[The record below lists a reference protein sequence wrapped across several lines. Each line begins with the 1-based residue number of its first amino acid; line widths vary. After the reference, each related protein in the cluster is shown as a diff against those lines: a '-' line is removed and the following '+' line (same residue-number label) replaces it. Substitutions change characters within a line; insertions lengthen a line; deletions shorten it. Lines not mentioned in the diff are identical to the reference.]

1 METLPFSRLPGMNA
15 LFLDFVDAHEK
26 VQDLYPSSSVIRNPD
41 LPHRAALCS
50 ILQRQNASFANPAT
64 GALVEKLSKDATHCV
79 ITGQQVGLLSG
90 PLYTLWKAFTVLKLC
105 KKWEQQGLSCVPI
118 FWMASEDHNWH
129 EVMNLALLKEDFSL
143 LEFSLKEHFF
153 LQRRPTGGIPTSHPE
168 ARKILLRCFHE
179 MNLPMVREFYSEG
192 TLAQAFARTLLW
204 LMRDYPILI
213 VDPSDPEL
221 KQLAAPFFK
230 RFFER
235 SDSLMTQLDQQNR
248 DLEKRNYP
256 VQVKMEEGA
265 LPLFKVNGDER
276 KHVPRG
282 ASTDTLPPETLSP
295 SALLR
300 PLFQDYLFPTLAYI
314 GGPAE
319 IAYFGQLHPWY
330 ATMEIEQPRLI
341 PRASLTLLPSAT
353 VNFLKSKNL
362 NPEDLYT
369 REDILFD
376 ALLRDRD
383 LESARKE
390 IHELGSVVKERFT
403 RIQEG
408 AGKIEGT
415 LKKAVQTSGRKIEY
429 QLEKL
434 ERKALIAAR
443 RKDVL
448 LSEQIRKA
456 KHVLYPGDKLQE
468 RHLNVFSF
476 ASRLPELIHEV
487 YEKIDVEVRSHQW
500 IKI

>member
-1 METLPFSRLPGMNA
+1 MDPLPFSRLPGMNA
-15 LFLDFVDAHEK
+15 LFLDYVDAPEK
-26 VQDLYPSSSVIRNPD
+26 VQDLYPEADASAVRKPE
-41 LPHRAALCS
+41 LAHRAELCR
-50 ILQRQNASFANPAT
+50 ILRRQNDSFGNPAT
-64 GALVEKLSKDATHCV
+64 TALIEKLSNDSTYCV

-90 PLYTLWKAFTVLKLC
+90 PLYTLWKALTILKLC
-105 KKWEQQGLSCVPI
+105 ERWEQKGLPCVPI

-129 EVMNLALLKEDFSL
+129 EVMNLALLKDDFSL

-153 LQRRPTGGIPTSHPE
+153 LQRSPTGSIPTTHPE
-168 ARKILLRCFHE
+168 VRKILLRCFHE
-179 MNLPMVREFYSEG
+179 MNLPVAKEFYAEG
-192 TLAQAFARTLLW
+192 TLAQAFARTLIW
-204 LMRDYPILI
+204 LLRQFPILL

-221 KQLAAPFFK
+221 KRLASPFFA

-235 SDSLMTQLDQQNR
+235 SESLLSKLEAQNQT
-248 DLEKRNYP
+248 LEKRNYP
-256 VQVKMEEGA
+256 VQVKMEEGV
-265 LPLFKVNGDER
+265 LPLFKVSGNER
-276 KHVPRG
+276 HHVRRG
-282 ASTDTLPPETLSP
+282 TTSDDPETLSP

-319 IAYFGQLHPWY
+319 IAYFAQIRPWY
-330 ATMEIEQPRLI
+330 AAMEIEQPRVL
-341 PRASLTLLPSAT
+341 PRVSLTLLPSAT

-362 NPEDLYT
+362 SPEDLYT

-383 LESARKE
+383 LETARKE
-390 IHELGSVVKERFT
+390 IRELRNILKERFEHIRVGT
-403 RIQEG
+403 
-408 AGKIEGT
+408 AKIEGT
-415 LKKAVQTSGRKIEY
+415 LKNAAQTSGRKIEY

-434 ERKALIAAR
+434 ERKALVAAK

-448 LSEQIRKA
+448 LSQQIRKA
-456 KHVLYPGDKLQE
+456 KNVIMPGEKLQE
-468 RHLNVFSF
+468 RHLNVFTF

-487 YEKIDVEVRSHQW
+487 YEKMDPEVRAHQW